1 MHGERVGFGVICQ
14 LAAEHYDTKTLE
26 EVLNFCIM
34 IGIPVCFEDM
44 SIELTEENLQQ
55 IAEESL
61 EADSMAGMQQD
72 MPKRGYCSNNEDCGC
87 IWVRYKKKH
96 AVKEIEE
103 SNKQQVAWHAVF

>member
-1 MHGERVGFGVICQ
+1 M
-14 LAAEHYDTKTLE
+14 AAEHYDTKTLE

-61 EADSMAGMQQD
+61 EADSWQA
-72 MPKRGYCSNNEDCGC
+72 CSRTCQKEDIVQIMKIADAFGC
-87 IWVRYKKKH
+87 DYKKKH
-96 AVKEIEE
+96 AVK
-103 SNKQQVAWHAVF
+103 